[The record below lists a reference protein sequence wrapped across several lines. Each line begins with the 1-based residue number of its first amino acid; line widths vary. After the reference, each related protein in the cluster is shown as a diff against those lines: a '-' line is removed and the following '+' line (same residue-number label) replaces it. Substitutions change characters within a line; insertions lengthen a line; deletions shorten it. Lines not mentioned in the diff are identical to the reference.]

1 MDNDE
6 KKILNLI
13 KDHGLSLKNLK
24 EAFDFDIKKIIDSQ
38 ESSGLIET
46 SFKRIKDGGLV
57 ETIEITNLGKM
68 HLDDEFCSV
77 CECTPCD
84 CNWGN

>member
-6 KKILNLI
+6 KKILNLL

-46 SFKRIKDGGLV
+46 SFKWIKGDGFV

-68 HLDDEFCSV
+68 HLDAEFCSV